1 MKINYRV
8 VLSVKS
14 VSLLGDFNFIIKNNR
29 LEEREADVQKRKLTP
44 LNAESGTIMQSMET
58 TAALIGDVRSWG
70 QGICTLPSSPQPRA
84 FGILSAPTPGNLP
97 SQKKM
102 LIPRGLAQGE
112 GGHGRSWN

>member
-44 LNAESGTIMQSMET
+44 LNAESGTIMQ
-58 TAALIGDVRSWG
+58 
-70 QGICTLPSSPQPRA
+70 
-84 FGILSAPTPGNLP
+84 
-97 SQKKM
+97 
-102 LIPRGLAQGE
+102 
-112 GGHGRSWN
+112 